1 MGKYRNY
8 NSSNMR
14 MATGEPIAL
23 ETQFDLTVELLP
35 GRSWVCGKPVKM
47 VVFSRN

>member
-1 MGKYRNY
+1 MGKYRNS

-23 ETQFDLTVELLP
+23 ETQFNLTVELLP
-35 GRSWVCGKPVKM
+35 ERSWVCGKPVKM